1 MQGYYLKSES
11 LYIPLL
17 ALAFL
22 ALLAG
27 GARALDQYPGDT
39 AIYGVSTATIQPNVL
54 IILDNSGSMSD
65 EVESGVS
72 FNPSSTYAATNN
84 CDGGGACCERL
95 QNLPKSHDVK
105 A

>member
-1 MQGYYLKSES
+1 MMSNLVHTAIAAVIFCIFAPY
-11 LYIPLL
+11 
-17 ALAFL
+17 
-22 ALLAG
+22 
-27 GARALDQYPGDT
+27 ARAVDQYPGDT

-84 CDGGGACCERL
+84 CDGGGACSREKVYQWR
-95 QNLPKSHDVK
+95 SGGG